1 VRFPWP
7 EILGLQGAPHKAPGA
22 PSAPGLE
29 SGLGVIAVA
38 AIRYGSLVMSRQDE
52 LVAAGKR
59 LLLNNYRQ
67 SPVVMTRGEGCELT
81 DVSGRRFL
89 DMTAGVAVCVLGHG
103 DVGLAEAVAA
113 QARRLVHASNLY
125 YLENQ
130 LLLAEALQRRA
141 FKGRV
146 FFCNSGTEANEAA
159 LKLARRY
166 QAVARAKPERVELV
180 AFENSFHGRTMGAL
194 AVTGQPKYRAGFGP
208 LVEPVRFL
216 PFGDA
221 AALAGAIT
229 DKTCAVIVEPVQAE
243 GGIVV
248 PPPGW
253 LQELRRLCTETGTV
267 LIFDE
272 VQTGVGR
279 TGTFYAFEKE
289 GVVPDVV
296 TLAKGLGGGVPIGAM
311 LANEEVGRGFEPGS
325 HASTFGGNPLA
336 TAAAL
341 YVQQALDQDRGGSNL
356 LEHCRDMGAHLN
368 SSLMRL
374 AERRKPR
381 TRGARG
387 RGLLQGLVLDGEAA
401 PIVARAAERG
411 LLVSVAGGSVVR
423 VAPPLVVT
431 KAQIDEAVGIL
442 DGVLAEG

>member
-1 VRFPWP
+1 
-7 EILGLQGAPHKAPGA
+7 
-22 PSAPGLE
+22 
-29 SGLGVIAVA
+29 
-38 AIRYGSLVMSRQDE
+38 MSQQEE
-52 LVAAGKR
+52 LVDAGKR

-67 SPVVMTRGEGCELT
+67 APVVMTRGEGCALW

-103 DVGLAEAVAA
+103 DPGLADAIGA
-113 QARRLVHASNLY
+113 QAHRLVHASNLY

-130 LLLAEALQRRA
+130 VRLAEALSRRA
-141 FKGRV
+141 FKGRA
-146 FFCNSGTEANEAA
+146 FFCNSGAEANEAA
-159 LKLARRY
+159 LKIARRY
-166 QAVARAKPERVELV
+166 QAVARARPDRVELI

-194 AVTGQPKYRAGFGP
+194 AVTGQAKYRAGFGP

-216 PFGDA
+216 PFGDV
-221 AALAGAIT
+221 AALRGAIT

-243 GGIVV
+243 GGIII

-279 TGTFYAFEKE
+279 TGTFYAFENE

-311 LANEEVGRGFEPGS
+311 LANEEVARGFEPGS

-336 TAAAL
+336 CAAGLAVL
-341 YVQQALDQDRGGSNL
+341 QAIEADGL
-356 LEHCRDMGAHLN
+356 LARVRSLGEHL
-368 SSLMRL
+368 
-374 AERRKPR
+374 
-381 TRGARG
+381 G
-387 RGLLQGLVLDGEAA
+387 RGLDALATKHASRALEPRGTGLLRGLALRGDAA
-401 PIVARAAERG
+401 PVVAGCRERG
-411 LLVSVAGGSVVR
+411 VLLSVAGGTVVR
-423 VAPPLVVT
+423 FVPPYVVT
-431 KAQIDEAVGIL
+431 EAELDRGLAVLDEIL
-442 DGVLAEG
+442 SA

>member
-1 VRFPWP
+1 MA
-7 EILGLQGAPHKAPGA
+7 Q
-22 PSAPGLE
+22 
-29 SGLGVIAVA
+29 
-38 AIRYGSLVMSRQDE
+38 QDE

-67 SPVVMTRGEGCELT
+67 APVVMTRGEGCALW

-89 DMTAGVAVCVLGHG
+89 DMTAGIAVCVLGHG
-103 DVGLAEAVAA
+103 DPGLADAVAA

-130 LLLAEALQRRA
+130 LRLAEALARRA
-141 FKGRV
+141 FKGRA

-194 AVTGQPKYRAGFGP
+194 AVTGQAKYRAGFGP

-221 AALAGAIT
+221 SALAGAVT
-229 DKTCAVIVEPVQAE
+229 EKTCAVIVEPVQAE
-243 GGIVV
+243 GGILL

-253 LQELRRLCTETGTV
+253 LQELRRHCTDTGTV

-311 LANEEVGRGFEPGS
+311 LANEEVARGFEPGS

-341 YVQQALDQDRGGSNL
+341 YVQQAIDSLDL
-356 LEHCRDMGAHLN
+356 LERCRDVGAHLN
-368 SSLMRL
+368 SALLRL

-387 RGLLQGLVLDGEAA
+387 RGLLQGLVLDGDAG
-401 PIVARAAERG
+401 PVVARAAERG
-411 LLVSVAGGSVVR
+411 LLVSVAGGNVVR
-423 VAPPLVVT
+423 VAPPLIVT
-431 KAQIDEAVGIL
+431 KAEVDEAVQIL
-442 DGVLAEG
+442 DAVLAEG